1 VNTLIQDKI
10 DPVPEFF
17 LKEWLRDVSYMT
29 DSNGWAISFLVLMAI
44 TLALALVFLLARS
57 VVWKRIGFFT
67 GIVTL
72 LLMFSA
78 LAFSLWQKNEY
89 EDSDKAIVMRTV
101 YVRSTPSAESS
112 QKTLFELHA
121 GTKVHVLEIMGPSMR
136 ISIADGRQGWV
147 NTSDIEII

>member
-1 VNTLIQDKI
+1 
-10 DPVPEFF
+10 
-17 LKEWLRDVSYMT
+17 
-29 DSNGWAISFLVLMAI
+29 
-44 TLALALVFLLARS
+44 
-57 VVWKRIGFFT
+57 
-67 GIVTL
+67 
-72 LLMFSA
+72 MFSA